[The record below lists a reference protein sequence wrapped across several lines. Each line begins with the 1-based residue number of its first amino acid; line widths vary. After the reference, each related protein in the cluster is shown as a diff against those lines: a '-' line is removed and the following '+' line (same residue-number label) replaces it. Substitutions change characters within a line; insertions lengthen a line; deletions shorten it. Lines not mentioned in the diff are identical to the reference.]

1 MTRRALL
8 ALLPLA
14 LALAACGKHEVGTAT
29 SGIAS
34 MFSPQ
39 PTPVAA
45 WSDTGDALQGRR
57 VSLDAL
63 KSAKGFTAGNPEADR
78 TVYVMFDPQCPHC
91 GEVWQSTHRLWREA
105 KFVWIPVGLINA
117 DSALQGA
124 AILAS
129 PTPIGAMESQEQL
142 LASGAGGLEVKNQIL
157 PADIKAA
164 VQANSILLASFGAV
178 QVPFI
183 GGTDES
189 TGKPEV
195 VEGPVEPDALVA
207 RLHWK
212 HAALGSAQKISN
224 TGNQK

>member
-1 MTRRALL
+1 MKRRGLL

-14 LALAACGKHEVGTAT
+14 LALAACGKHGTG
-29 SGIAS
+29 SIS
-34 MFSPQ
+34 SVFNSHPSE
-39 PTPVAA
+39 PVQA
-45 WSDTGDALQGRR
+45 WSDTGEELKGRR
-57 VSLDAL
+57 VSIDAL
-63 KSAKGFTAGNPEADR
+63 KDAKGFTAGNPNAER

-91 GEVWQSTHRLWREA
+91 GEVWQSTHQLWREA

-129 PTPIGAMESQEQL
+129 QTPIGAMESQEQL
-142 LASGAGGLEVKNQIL
+142 LANGAGGLQVKNQIL

-164 VQANSILLASFGAV
+164 VSQNSLLLASFGAV

-183 GGTDES
+183 VGTDES

-195 VEGPVEPDALVA
+195 IEGPVEPDALVA

-212 HAALGSAQKISN
+212 RAAQ
-224 TGNQK
+224 